1 MPNLHVTDRQVMLY
15 MTRSQQHD
23 QESAAAMAG
32 FSARTARRID
42 KDPRLP
48 SQKRQPR
55 TWRTRTDPLT
65 NVWPRVLEMLKIP
78 GMMAVTIFE
87 DLQDELGPEV
97 FPDRVRRTLERRIA
111 RWRALHGEDKEVYF
125 PQRHDPG
132 RQALSDFTVTDS
144 LGVTI
149 AGEPFPHRLYHFR
162 LACSGWEHVRVI
174 LGGESFSAV
183 AEGIDLS
190 LAEEA
195 LGAIA
200 RKAIDRKTGARALRS
215 IMESILLDTMR
226 SCRRRLPTRLVPLP
240 YPCRK
245 AFAADAA
252 ADSS

>member
-32 FSARTARRID
+32 FSGRTARRID

-65 NVWPRVLEMLKIP
+65 DVWPRVLEMLNIP

-87 DLQDELGPEV
+87 DLQDEVGPEV

-149 AGEPFPHRLYHFR
+149 TGEPFPHRLYHFR
-162 LACSGWEHVRVI
+162 LACSGRGSRAAAALRIEGNAIADARFA
-174 LGGESFSAV
+174 LGGV
-183 AEGIDLS
+183 ASKPWRSRHAG
-190 LAEEA
+190 
-195 LGAIA
+195 
-200 RKAIDRKTGARALRS
+200 DRCWHATRS
-215 IMESILLDTMR
+215 GP
-226 SCRRRLPTRLVPLP
+226 RRRQRSDRTQAPGRRPRP
-240 YPCRK
+240 
-245 AFAADAA
+245 
-252 ADSS
+252 S